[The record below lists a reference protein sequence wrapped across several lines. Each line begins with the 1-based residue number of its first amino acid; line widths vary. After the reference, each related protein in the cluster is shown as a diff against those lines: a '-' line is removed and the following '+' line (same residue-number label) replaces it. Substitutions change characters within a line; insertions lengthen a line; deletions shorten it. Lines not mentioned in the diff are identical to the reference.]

1 VGIEMESEKFEFV
14 SLDELLGNT
23 VHNRVQE
30 DEALT
35 DSQK

>member
-1 VGIEMESEKFEFV
+1 VGIETESEKFEFV

-30 DEALT
+30 VEALT
-35 DSQK
+35 DSQR